1 MALFYRFT
9 HIHDSVECEVEVFAE
24 SLDNIGHH
32 FGMIMFRLE
41 ETFCTFW
48 HLEDILSA
56 WNSCTYFVTRGEI
69 AAATQRLTRPRLRL
83 PKRRML
89 KTQIELWGLGDPM
102 ISVLTHTSMWDHVG
116 EALGHKVKGF
126 WHTWDMF
133 HLLLMDLD
141 TIHDNWSRVV
151 LGWKVLILRNII

>member
-1 MALFYRFT
+1 MWSGS
-9 HIHDSVECEVEVFAE
+9 ICGI
-24 SLDNIGHH
+24 IGKYWTSCWNDYVS
-32 FGMIMFRLE
+32 FGRNLLYLL
-41 ETFCTFW
+41 T
-48 HLEDILSA
+48 LGKNLSA
-56 WNSCTYFVTRGEI
+56 WNSCINFVTRGERI
-69 AAATQRLTRPRLRL
+69 AATTQRLTSPRLRL

-89 KTQIELWGLGDPM
+89 KTQAELWGLGDPK

-116 EALGHKVKGF
+116 EPLSHKIKGF